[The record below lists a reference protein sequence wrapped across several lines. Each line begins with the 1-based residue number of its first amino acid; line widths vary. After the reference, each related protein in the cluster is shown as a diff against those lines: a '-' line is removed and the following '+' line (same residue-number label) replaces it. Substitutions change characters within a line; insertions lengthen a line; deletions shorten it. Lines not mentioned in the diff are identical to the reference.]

1 MNEQALRDSYELFAA
16 EGYQGSFEDYI
27 VLINANPKA
36 LEDSYS
42 LFQEEGYNKPIE
54 DFQVLVGVK
63 KKDGGEST
71 SEVGLLEPPTVPQV
85 SSTEQPESEQQ
96 FLKTDAEGEVD
107 YFQGTFGDIL
117 RGFDS
122 VAPVGIGDFVDD
134 IARSVASGYRRG
146 VSSENAADLLLRGNK
161 ASDEDIYSFI
171 ESNKNAQAL
180 PPSKEMQN
188 YMQTYE
194 DSGKGFMGVVM
205 GLIQNPTVIPEIITS
220 SFTSMATNTDSL
232 LAGLS
237 TVGTGAAIGATA
249 GGVGA
254 IPGAVAAIPYA
265 FATAGSVL
273 EMGAT
278 FAEVLEEEA
287 EGEELTP
294 DKVRELISTP
304 EVYDR
309 IRNKAVTRGLTIGAI
324 DAFTFKMGG
333 KLTKIARAAKSKPLT
348 KAGIVGTVT
357 EGVGGSVGE
366 AAAQLATGEELDIS
380 DIALE
385 GIAELPMG
393 VINLATQKKVK
404 PAKYIVNDVESTK
417 EEVDNMIETMT
428 LEELSKAQEKNIKIE
443 NDEDTKQK
451 LQNKISFLS
460 KKKSIKETQP
470 DLNEP
475 TLEEITKKQV
485 EIDTLENENTEVAKE
500 KKSKLRQEIKE
511 LSENQLDPNQQVTTD
526 QKTDEQVTTEQDIV
540 EDTTNQEQ
548 VSDNLFIN
556 RSTEEVQVTPERQG
570 TIKRVMDIAKIGA
583 KSVRKILP
591 NMRIVMHESQQ
602 QFENAT
608 NKTGRAFFDA
618 QDTIHIN
625 LSKATLSTAP
635 HEIFHAVFLKNIK
648 TNKQA
653 AQQAENMMKAV
664 RQVLP
669 DNSPLARR
677 IDTFAESYTD
687 VAELQNE
694 ERAAELF
701 GIMATEE
708 AYSALPTPTKN
719 IIIKFLEDIAKTI
732 GLDINLSEFTRTD
745 EDVINLL
752 NTLSERVRTGEEI
765 QQSDIEILE
774 SGELLEQE
782 QGEGG
787 QVGTVEI
794 TEQKDGR
801 EQKAP
806 SVSNDTRSFASLIQE
821 KSLADFNG
829 QNFVTNMYDF
839 TNAGPTEI
847 APGIVLQLDGGK
859 SYVPLMMERQGLKLG
874 DKSNLAAFNSQAQAE
889 TFIRNSVQG
898 NANLFMPHVGTKEG
912 SWQFQQ
918 NLLEQLTDA
927 ALQNNILTNEELIST
942 FNEGLTSK
950 GPNGGINS
958 FNIFKKNLGRDIK
971 NLDSF
976 ISNPK
981 ELIELLDINNNY
993 SPGLRKIL
1001 NDKLSANKKYQAAV
1015 GVKNKLEFVTK
1026 FEDPL
1031 NKGSVLGDL
1040 VSYIEFDNKTF
1051 EISKPNIGDVDYHPS
1066 FAFTIKA
1073 NINGIYQPTEFL
1085 QSSNV
1090 TKKYTKYNQKDV
1102 TVSEKKASEE
1112 TQFDRANVTSSAGS
1126 IPKVGRAELVREQ
1139 RSIED
1144 VTRLYN
1150 MDTEGFIPKTANLSQ
1165 LRKAV
1170 EPFGFEAFRSR
1181 EDQYGR
1187 GGGLFI
1193 KKPGQRKY
1201 KPPKLGGRQQVDETP
1216 GASKERVF
1224 KEIEGIIEKSKKRGR
1239 QFKQIPKNVISY
1251 LQQTKLYEES
1261 SDVQREALFRDV
1273 RKRLGI
1279 KEKSAPSV
1287 KRLFGTL
1294 KDVKKVTFTEKNLL
1308 YKRIKDIQE
1317 GAKTLKVALQRA
1329 EKVLGQELKELS
1341 VNGTI
1346 TVNQMTAIMSRLRKT
1361 DLLNPVS
1368 RDNFI
1373 DYMTRVMADVEYTN
1387 KISDANKNVKRARKA
1402 IESKIGI
1409 ASGIKSQ
1416 LQRIFSIKPSRI
1428 PLGVLDNYLELVKI
1442 FGQPKKILD
1451 LPTQN
1456 KIEELYE
1463 PILKQLDEEYSMAS
1477 DLSDRLAETDQKVY
1491 KEGKLDYR
1499 ATLQKMLD
1507 VGQIDER
1514 EFEVMRK
1521 YKSQILPSLEPIQKS
1536 NAELEAEKILL
1547 RMKLSTAG
1555 NPNPNNLPSRDER
1568 DVIIELGKLIK
1579 TKAIESLSPQ
1589 ELTNLLRI
1597 LDNIENGYLPHAAKS
1612 MVNRLNAINSAA
1624 DLEVSIKK
1632 AKILPISKVYSR
1644 IKGLLT
1650 RKNKLVEL
1658 VRRSPLYYIDQLF
1671 GDFATKNIY
1680 DATFGRIS
1688 EAYTKYNAER
1698 KRLNIKLRKASEAV
1712 RKSLG
1717 DSQNRFVESTYKQMV
1732 YLIQKEYL
1740 SNPGSNQV
1748 NQSADF
1754 LRETIKQIKK
1764 GKTRFREQDAKI
1776 LQDILDKYTN
1786 DQGQIDNKK
1795 LLKSFNKAEKQSI
1808 QTIEEI
1814 NAENTEKAVF
1824 TANIIRGE
1832 SIKPLSNYVHLNV
1845 EQDVTNKDLIGDKSF
1860 FETFT
1865 KVLMPSTKAKSL
1877 IERTGAVSPLNFN
1890 VYESVQRGTRFL
1902 LMDYYLTDAI
1912 RTGRKTLN
1920 LTEKALDEN
1929 ESTTSEQQEIFN
1941 SIRLAFNESVNDLA
1955 YNSFG
1960 ETSLAD
1966 EVTSFLSRTGYRTI
1980 LAGGGRF
1987 IAEFTSN
1994 FGFAMI
2000 TDPKAMIAGMKL
2012 SKISGSD
2019 RGVEVLNNTG
2029 SSQTTRI
2036 YDSEGDIS
2044 GKFLDPSVLQRK
2056 DSPRQ
2061 QGAVS
2066 GIEDTILKYWNKTGK
2081 KWVNGVEFVADK
2093 LISTPDKLV
2102 MRPLWFGNFET
2113 EFQKIAGKKPDFDKI
2128 AANDET
2134 YMNDNSEAIKAA
2146 RELADKKTVMAGA
2159 TDNPFMGMLKGRA
2172 KPNQS
2177 VFIRGFNNF
2186 NNFMTRFLIFEYIT
2200 ARTGVANLMG
2210 KGELTAKQGGALV
2223 GGVMTRMVLYSMIGT
2238 VMAESLGSL
2247 FTEDDDEF
2255 DPTAP
2260 DKIKDFDKLF
2270 GQALFS
2276 AFTSLTL
2283 GRDFG
2288 NATKAIVN
2296 YGVEEFNES
2305 QLEFLRDGEYD
2316 EFRDAL
2322 QYNIIPRNKGARGT
2336 DAGDFLKRI
2345 LAAYGPLVGTT
2356 DLLIK
2361 TLTSEPKKTLEARK
2375 RQIEEQQI
2383 RLPLE
2388 IMGNLGLIPLYKDV
2402 RNIVLKN
2409 LYGDLTKA
2417 QRQLKNKKKQKE
2429 EMLQGYESEADM
2441 KRYDFELWNQT
2452 FGPESEGYDE
2462 REAERQLKIEER
2474 RLRKQLKDELYNY
2487 QPRKKKSNKKKS
2499 RFSKSKK
2506 KSRF

>member
-1 MNEQALRDSYELFAA
+1 MNEQALKDSYELFVA

-27 VLINANPKA
+27 VLINGNPKA
-36 LEDSYS
+36 LEDSYTF
-42 LFQEEGYNKPIE
+42 FQEDGYTKPFE

-117 RGFDS
+117 RGIDT
-122 VAPVGIGDFVDD
+122 VAPVGIGDLVDD
-134 IARSVASGYRRG
+134 MARSIASGYRRG
-146 VSSENAADLLLRGNK
+146 VSSENAADLLVRGNK
-161 ASDEDIYSFI
+161 ATDEDIYSFI
-171 ESNKNAQAL
+171 DSNKNAQAL
-180 PPSKEMQN
+180 PPSKEMEN

-194 DSGKGFMGVVM
+194 DNGKGLMGVVL
-205 GLIQNPTVIPEIITS
+205 GLVKNPTVIPEIIFS

-404 PAKYIVNDVESTK
+404 PAKYIVNDVESTQ

-428 LEELSKAQEKNIKIE
+428 LEELSKAQDNNIKIE

-511 LSENQLDPNQQVTTD
+511 LSENQLDPNEQVTTD

-540 EDTTNQEQ
+540 EDTTNQEE

-556 RSTEEVQVTPERQG
+556 RSTEEVQVTLERQG
-570 TIKRVMDIAKIGA
+570 AIKRVMDIAKIGA

-591 NMRIVMHESQQ
+591 NMRIVMHESEQ

-653 AQQAENMMKAV
+653 AQQAESMIKSV
-664 RQVLP
+664 RKVLP
-669 DNSPLARR
+669 DNSPLAKR

-687 VAELQNE
+687 VSELQNE

-752 NTLSERVRTGEEI
+752 NTLSEKVRTGEEI
-765 QQSDIEILE
+765 QQADIQIL
-774 SGELLEQE
+774 E
-782 QGEGG
+782 QGELIEQADGPIPANIPDDG
-787 QVGTVEI
+787 PEI
-794 TEQKDGR
+794 NLEGR
-801 EQKAP
+801 EA
-806 SVSNDTRSFASLIQE
+806 RS
-821 KSLADFNG
+821 
-829 QNFVTNMYDF
+829 
-839 TNAGPTEI
+839 P
-847 APGIVLQLDGGK
+847 
-859 SYVPLMMERQGLKLG
+859 
-874 DKSNLAAFNSQAQAE
+874 
-889 TFIRNSVQG
+889 
-898 NANLFMPHVGTKEG
+898 
-912 SWQFQQ
+912 FQI
-918 NLLEQLTDA
+918 N
-927 ALQNNILTNEELIST
+927 
-942 FNEGLTSK
+942 
-950 GPNGGINS
+950 NGGININEIKRGSINELSGANAFVYAADQATFGKIKSPTGLEYEFFGGYLYPYGTGFGWAFTDKANAQKVLNKVNQSDGVGLVMSQDKVGVTGS
-958 FNIFKKNLGRDIK
+958 FRFFQYLNAEIAHAINKGVNAQ
-971 NLDSF
+971 
-976 ISNPK
+976 
-981 ELIELLDINNNY
+981 ELLDYVNSKLQLTQVKKALEAKG
-993 SPGLRKIL
+993 SPTQISNLEQLNTLMPFEGENKISYEIRS
-1001 NDKLSANKKYQAAV
+1001 NFATAFFSAQSLESFGIPPILPTAKTDV
-1015 GVKNKLEFVTK
+1015 GVLNYVNAPSLENVGYGDIVSAIQFEKNGQIQEVR
-1026 FEDPL
+1026 EGDP
-1031 NKGSVLGDL
+1031 N
-1040 VSYIEFDNKTF
+1040 
-1051 EISKPNIGDVDYHPS
+1051 YHPS
-1066 FAFTIKA
+1066 YPFVIPGKP
-1073 NINGIYQPTEFL
+1073 IM
-1085 QSSNV
+1085 V
-1090 TKKYTKYNQKDV
+1090 
-1102 TVSEKKASEE
+1102 
-1112 TQFDRANVTSSAGS
+1112 FDRAVDVRNVYPNSVPKQGSQVPLAQRTKPRAARSAMGGQY
-1126 IPKVGRAELVREQ
+1126 VAEVPAEIQTQDAPLIREQ

-1181 EDQYGR
+1181 EDQFGR

-1239 QFKQIPKNVISY
+1239 EFKQIPKNVISY
-1251 LQQTKLYEES
+1251 LEQTKLYEES

-1317 GAKTLKVALQRA
+1317 GAKTLKVALQRT
-1329 EKVLGQELKELS
+1329 EKALGQELKALS

-1346 TVNQMTAIMSRLRKT
+1346 TVNQMTAIMSRLRTT

-1373 DYMTRVMADVEYTN
+1373 DYMTKVMADVEYTN
-1387 KISDANKNVKRARKA
+1387 KISEANKNLKRARPA

-1463 PILKQLDEEYSMAS
+1463 PILKQLDEEFSMSS

-1491 KEGKLDYR
+1491 KDGKLDYR
-1499 ATLQKMLD
+1499 ATIQKMLD
-1507 VGQIDER
+1507 TGQIDDR

-1536 NAELEAEKILL
+1536 DAELEAEKILL
-1547 RMKLSTAG
+1547 RMKLSSAG

-1688 EAYTKYNAER
+1688 KAYTAYNAER
-1698 KRLNIKLRKASEAV
+1698 KRLNIKLREASEAV

-1786 DQGQIDNKK
+1786 DQGQIDNEK

-1808 QTIEEI
+1808 ETIEEI
-1814 NAENTEKAVF
+1814 NANNTEKAVF

-1920 LTEKALDEN
+1920 LTEKALDDN
-1929 ESTTSEQQEIFN
+1929 ESTTAEQQEIFN

-2000 TDPKAMIAGMKL
+2000 TDPKAMIAGMRL

-2134 YMNDNSEAIKAA
+2134 YMNENSEAIKAA

-2375 RQIEEQQI
+2375 RQVEEQQI

-2402 RNIVLKN
+2402 RNMVLKN

-2417 QRQLKNKKKQKE
+2417 QRQLNNKKKQRE

-2441 KRYDFELWNQT
+2441 RRYDPDLWDIT
-2452 FGPESEGYDE
+2452 FGPNSEGYDE

-2474 RLRKQLKDELYNY
+2474 RLRKQLKDEFYNY
-2487 QPRKKKSNKKKS
+2487 QPRKKKSKKKKS
-2499 RFSKSKK
+2499 RFAKSKRK
-2506 KSRF
+2506 KGRF

>member
-1 MNEQALRDSYELFAA
+1 MNEQALQDAYELFTA
-16 EGYQGSFEDYI
+16 EGYEGSLQDF
-27 VLINANPKA
+27 VNLINSNPNA
-36 LEDSYS
+36 LQDSYD
-42 LFQEEGYNKPIE
+42 LFKEEGYTKPIE
-54 DFQVLVGVK
+54 DYQVLVGVK
-63 KKDGGEST
+63 KKDGGAST

-117 RGFDS
+117 RGLDS

-134 IARSVASGYRRG
+134 MARSIASGYRRG
-146 VSSENAADLLLRGNK
+146 VSSENAADLLVRGNK
-161 ASDEDIYSFI
+161 ATDEDIYSFI
-171 ESNKNAQAL
+171 EANKNAQAL
-180 PPSKEMQN
+180 PPSKEMEN
-188 YMQTYE
+188 YMKTYE
-194 DSGKGFMGVVM
+194 DSGKGIMGVVL
-205 GLIQNPTVIPEIITS
+205 GLVKNPTVIPEIIFS
-220 SFTSMATNTDSL
+220 SFTSMATNTDSII
-232 LAGLS
+232 AGLS
-237 TVGTGAAIGATA
+237 AIGTGAALGAPGGPVGIATGA
-249 GGVGA
+249 G
-254 IPGAVAAIPYA
+254 AAIPYA
-265 FATAGSVL
+265 FAAAGSVL

-278 FAEVLEEEA
+278 FAEVLEQEA

-294 DKVRELISTP
+294 DKVRELISKP
-304 EVYDR
+304 EVYNR
-309 IRNKAVTRGLTIGAI
+309 IRNKAVTRGLTIGAV
-324 DAFTFKMGG
+324 DAFTARMGG
-333 KLTKIARAAKSKPLT
+333 RIAKEIIKSAKTKPFT
-348 KAGIVGTVT
+348 KAAIAGTVT
-357 EGVGGSVGE
+357 EGVGGSAGE
-366 AAAQLATGEELDIS
+366 AAAQLATGQELDIS

-393 VINLATQKKVK
+393 VINLASQKKVK

-428 LEELSKAQEKNIKIE
+428 LEELTESQGKNIKIE
-443 NDEDTKQK
+443 NDEQTQQK
-451 LQNKISFLS
+451 LQDKITFLS
-460 KKKSIKETQP
+460 KKKSIKNTLP
-470 DLNEP
+470 NLNEP
-475 TLEEITKKQV
+475 TLDEITKKQI
-485 EIDTLENENTEVAKE
+485 EIDNLENETTEVAKE
-500 KKSKLRQEIKE
+500 EKSKLRQEIKE
-511 LSENQLDPNQQVTTD
+511 LTENQLDPNEQVTTD

-548 VSDNLFIN
+548 VSENLFIN
-556 RSTEEVQVTPERQG
+556 RSPEGVQVIPERES
-570 TIKRVMDIAKIGA
+570 TIKKVIDIAKVGA

-591 NMRIVMHESQQ
+591 NMRIVMHETQE

-625 LSKATLSTAP
+625 LSKASLSTAP

-648 TNKQA
+648 TNQQA
-653 AQQAENMMKAV
+653 AQQAENMMKSV
-664 RQVLP
+664 RKVLP
-669 DNSPLARR
+669 NNSPLAKR

-687 VAELQNE
+687 VSELQNE

-708 AYSALPTPTKN
+708 AYSSLPTPTKN

-752 NTLSERVRTGEEI
+752 NTLSQRVRTGEEI

-794 TEQKDGR
+794 TEQQER

-806 SVSNDTRSFASLIQE
+806 SVSNDTRSFATLIQQ

-927 ALQNNILTNEELIST
+927 ALQNNILTNREIINT
-942 FNEGLTSK
+942 FNEGLTSIEGVK
-950 GPNGGINS
+950 A
-958 FNIFKKNLGRDIK
+958 FNIFKKKLGRNIK
-971 NLDSF
+971 NLNIFRD
-976 ISNPK
+976 NPK
-981 ELIELLDINNNY
+981 QLIELLDINNNY
-993 SPGLRKIL
+993 SPDLRKIL
-1001 NDKLSANKKYQAAV
+1001 NDKLSANKKYQEAV
-1015 GVKNKLEFVTK
+1015 GVKNKLDFVGK

-1031 NKGSVLGDL
+1031 NVGSVSGDL
-1040 VSYIEFDNKTF
+1040 VSIIEFDNKTF
-1051 EISKPNIGDVDYHPS
+1051 EISKPNVGDVDYHPS

-1090 TKKYTKYNQKDV
+1090 TKKYLKYNQKDV
-1102 TVSEKKASEE
+1102 QVSEKEAIGE
-1112 TQFDRANVTSSAGS
+1112 TKFDKANVKSSAGS
-1126 IPKVGRAELVREQ
+1126 IPKVGTAELVREQ

-1150 MDTEGFIPKTANLSQ
+1150 MNNDGFIPKTANLSQ

-1181 EDQYGR
+1181 EDQFGR

-1193 KKPGQRKY
+1193 KKPGQRRY
-1201 KPPKLGGRQQVDETP
+1201 KPPRLGGRQQVEEEP

-1251 LQQTKLYEES
+1251 LEQTKLYEQS

-1294 KDVKKVTFTEKNLL
+1294 KDVKKITFTEKNLL

-1317 GAKTLKVALQRA
+1317 GAKTLKVALKRA

-1346 TVNQMTAIMSRLRKT
+1346 TVNQMTSIMSRLRKT

-1373 DYMTRVMADVEYTN
+1373 DYMTRVMADVDYTN
-1387 KISDANKNVKRARKA
+1387 KIRGANTKLKRARKA
-1402 IESKIGI
+1402 VETKIGI

-1416 LQRIFSIKPSRI
+1416 LQRVFSISPSRV
-1428 PLGVLDNYLELVKI
+1428 PLQVLDNYLELINI
-1442 FGQPKKILD
+1442 FSQPKQILD

-1463 PILKQLDEEYSMAS
+1463 PVLKQLDEELSMSS
-1477 DLSDRLAETDQKVY
+1477 DLSDRLAETDQKVF
-1491 KEGKLDYR
+1491 KDGKLDYR
-1499 ATLQKMLD
+1499 ATIQKMLD
-1507 VGQIDER
+1507 TGQIDDR

-1521 YKSQILPSLEPIQKS
+1521 YKSQILPTLEPTQKS
-1536 NAELEAEKILL
+1536 EAEIEAAKTLLKIEIA
-1547 RMKLSTAG
+1547 TAG
-1555 NPNPNNLPSRDER
+1555 DPNPNNLPSRDER
-1568 DVIIELGKLIK
+1568 NVIREFGKLIR
-1579 TKAIESLSPQ
+1579 TKALDSLTPQ
-1589 ELTNLLRI
+1589 ELTNVLRI
-1597 LDNIENGYLPHAAKS
+1597 LDNIQNGYLPHAAKT

-1624 DLEVSIKK
+1624 EVQASINK
-1632 AKILPISKVYSR
+1632 AKILPVSKIYSR
-1644 IKGLLT
+1644 IKGVLT

-1680 DATFGRIS
+1680 EATFGRIS
-1688 EAYTKYNAER
+1688 RAYADYNKKR
-1698 KRLNIKLRKASEAV
+1698 KELNIKLRQASEAV

-1748 NQSADF
+1748 NQAADF

-1786 DQGQIDNKK
+1786 DQGQINNDK
-1795 LLKSFNKAEKQSI
+1795 LFKSFNTAEKQSI
-1808 QTIEEI
+1808 QTIEDI

-1877 IERTGAVSPLNFN
+1877 IERTGAVSPLNFD
-1890 VYESVQRGTRFL
+1890 VYASVQRGTKFL
-1902 LMDYYLTDAI
+1902 LMDYYLTDPI

-1920 LTEKALDEN
+1920 LTEKALDDNEN
-1929 ESTTSEQQEIFN
+1929 TTAEQQEIFN
-1941 SIRLAFNESVNDLA
+1941 AIRFAFNESVNDLA

-1966 EVTSFLSRTGYRTI
+1966 EITSFLSRTGYRTI
-1980 LAGGGRF
+1980 LAGAGRF

-2012 SKISGSD
+2012 SKLSGSEQ
-2019 RGVEVLNNTG
+2019 GVEVLSNTG

-2044 GKFLDPSVLQRK
+2044 GKFLDPSVLQKK
-2056 DSPRQ
+2056 DTPRQ

-2102 MRPLWFGNFET
+2102 MRPLWFGNFES
-2113 EFQKIAGKKPDFDKI
+2113 EFQKIAGKKPDFSKI

-2134 YMNDNSEAIKAA
+2134 YMNENSEAIKAA

-2200 ARTGVANLMG
+2200 ARTGVANLLG
-2210 KGELTAKQGGALV
+2210 KGELSPKQGGALV

-2247 FTEDDDEF
+2247 FTEDDDDF

-2260 DKIKDFDKLF
+2260 DKIKDFPQLF
-2270 GQALFS
+2270 GQALLS

-2305 QLEFLRDGEYD
+2305 QLEFLRDGEYN

-2336 DAGDFLKRI
+2336 DAGDFLKRV

-2361 TLTSEPKKTLEARK
+2361 VLTEEPKKTLEARE

-2409 LYGDLTKA
+2409 LYGDLAKA
-2417 QRQLKNKKKQKE
+2417 QRQLKNKKKQRE

-2462 REAERQLKIEER
+2462 REAERQLKLEER
-2474 RLRKQLKDELYNY
+2474 RLKRQLKDELYNY
-2487 QPRKKKSNKKKS
+2487 QPRRKRTRKKKS
-2499 RFSKSKK
+2499 RFTVRKK

>member
-1 MNEQALRDSYELFAA
+1 MNEQALKDSYELFVA

-27 VLINANPKA
+27 VLINGNPKA
-36 LEDSYS
+36 LEDSYTF
-42 LFQEEGYNKPIE
+42 FQEDGYTKPFE

-117 RGFDS
+117 RGIDT
-122 VAPVGIGDFVDD
+122 VAPVGIGDLVDD
-134 IARSVASGYRRG
+134 MARSIASGYRRG
-146 VSSENAADLLLRGNK
+146 VSSENAADLLVRGNK
-161 ASDEDIYSFI
+161 ATDEDIYSFI
-171 ESNKNAQAL
+171 DSNKNAQAL
-180 PPSKEMQN
+180 PPSKEMEN

-194 DSGKGFMGVVM
+194 DNGKGLMGVVL
-205 GLIQNPTVIPEIITS
+205 GLVKNPTVIPEIIFS

-404 PAKYIVNDVESTK
+404 PAKYIVNDVESTQ

-428 LEELSKAQEKNIKIE
+428 LEELSKAQDNNIKIE

-511 LSENQLDPNQQVTTD
+511 LSENQLDPNEQVTTD

-540 EDTTNQEQ
+540 EDTTNQEE

-591 NMRIVMHESQQ
+591 NMRIVMHESEQ

-653 AQQAENMMKAV
+653 AQQAESMIKSV
-664 RQVLP
+664 RKVLP
-669 DNSPLARR
+669 DNSPLAKR

-687 VAELQNE
+687 VSELQNE

-752 NTLSERVRTGEEI
+752 NTLSEKVRTGEEI
-765 QQSDIEILE
+765 QQADIQIL
-774 SGELLEQE
+774 E
-782 QGEGG
+782 QGELIEQADGPIPANIPDDG
-787 QVGTVEI
+787 PEI
-794 TEQKDGR
+794 NLEGR
-801 EQKAP
+801 EA
-806 SVSNDTRSFASLIQE
+806 RS
-821 KSLADFNG
+821 
-829 QNFVTNMYDF
+829 
-839 TNAGPTEI
+839 P
-847 APGIVLQLDGGK
+847 
-859 SYVPLMMERQGLKLG
+859 
-874 DKSNLAAFNSQAQAE
+874 
-889 TFIRNSVQG
+889 
-898 NANLFMPHVGTKEG
+898 
-912 SWQFQQ
+912 FQI
-918 NLLEQLTDA
+918 N
-927 ALQNNILTNEELIST
+927 
-942 FNEGLTSK
+942 
-950 GPNGGINS
+950 NGGININEIKRGSINELSGANAFVYAADQATFGKIKSPTGLEYEFFGGYLYPYGTGFGWAFTDKANAQKVLNKVNQSDGVGLVMSQDKVGVTGS
-958 FNIFKKNLGRDIK
+958 FRFFQYLNAEIAHAINKGVNAQ
-971 NLDSF
+971 
-976 ISNPK
+976 
-981 ELIELLDINNNY
+981 ELLDYVNSKLQLTQVKKALEAKG
-993 SPGLRKIL
+993 SPTQISNLEQLNTLMPFEGENKISYEIRS
-1001 NDKLSANKKYQAAV
+1001 NFATAFFSAQSLESFGIPPILPTAKTDV
-1015 GVKNKLEFVTK
+1015 GVLNYVNAPSLENVGYGDIVSAIQFEKNGQIQEVR
-1026 FEDPL
+1026 EGDP
-1031 NKGSVLGDL
+1031 N
-1040 VSYIEFDNKTF
+1040 
-1051 EISKPNIGDVDYHPS
+1051 YHPS
-1066 FAFTIKA
+1066 YPFVIPGKP
-1073 NINGIYQPTEFL
+1073 IM
-1085 QSSNV
+1085 V
-1090 TKKYTKYNQKDV
+1090 
-1102 TVSEKKASEE
+1102 
-1112 TQFDRANVTSSAGS
+1112 FDRAVDVRNVYPNSVPKQGSQVPLAQRTKPRAARSAMGGQY
-1126 IPKVGRAELVREQ
+1126 VAEVPAEIQTQDAPLIREQ

-1181 EDQYGR
+1181 EDQFGR

-1239 QFKQIPKNVISY
+1239 EFKQIPKNVISY
-1251 LQQTKLYEES
+1251 LEQTKLYEES

-1317 GAKTLKVALQRA
+1317 GAKTLKVALQRT
-1329 EKVLGQELKELS
+1329 EKALGQELKALS

-1346 TVNQMTAIMSRLRKT
+1346 TVNQMTAIMSRLRTT

-1373 DYMTRVMADVEYTN
+1373 DYMTKVMADVEYTN
-1387 KISDANKNVKRARKA
+1387 KISEANKNLKRARPA

-1463 PILKQLDEEYSMAS
+1463 PILKQLDEEFSMSS

-1491 KEGKLDYR
+1491 KDGKLDYR
-1499 ATLQKMLD
+1499 ATIQKMLD
-1507 VGQIDER
+1507 TGQIDDR

-1536 NAELEAEKILL
+1536 DAELEAEKILL
-1547 RMKLSTAG
+1547 RMKLSSAG

-1688 EAYTKYNAER
+1688 KAYTAYNAER
-1698 KRLNIKLRKASEAV
+1698 KRLNIKLREASEAV

-1786 DQGQIDNKK
+1786 DQGQIDNEK

-1808 QTIEEI
+1808 ETIEEI
-1814 NAENTEKAVF
+1814 NANNTEKAVF

-1920 LTEKALDEN
+1920 LTEKALDDN
-1929 ESTTSEQQEIFN
+1929 ESTTAEQQEIFN

-2000 TDPKAMIAGMKL
+2000 TDPKAMIAGMRL

-2134 YMNDNSEAIKAA
+2134 YMNENSEAIKAA

-2375 RQIEEQQI
+2375 RQVEEQQI

-2402 RNIVLKN
+2402 RNMVLKN

-2417 QRQLKNKKKQKE
+2417 QRQLNNKKKQRE

-2441 KRYDFELWNQT
+2441 RRYDPDLWDIT
-2452 FGPESEGYDE
+2452 FGPNSEGYDE

-2474 RLRKQLKDELYNY
+2474 RLRKQLKDEFYNY
-2487 QPRKKKSNKKKS
+2487 QPRKKKSKKKKS
-2499 RFSKSKK
+2499 RFAKSKRK
-2506 KSRF
+2506 KGRF

>member
-1 MNEQALRDSYELFAA
+1 MNEQALQDAYELFTA
-16 EGYQGSFEDYI
+16 EGYQGSLQDF
-27 VLINANPKA
+27 VNLINSNPNA
-36 LEDSYS
+36 LQDSYD
-42 LFQEEGYNKPIE
+42 LFKEEGYAKPIE
-54 DFQVLVGVK
+54 DYQVLVGVK
-63 KKDGGEST
+63 KKDGGAST

-117 RGFDS
+117 RGLDS

-134 IARSVASGYRRG
+134 MARSIASGYRRG
-146 VSSENAADLLLRGNK
+146 VSSENAADLLVRGNK
-161 ASDEDIYSFI
+161 ATDEDIYSFI
-171 ESNKNAQAL
+171 EANKNAQAL
-180 PPSKEMQN
+180 PPSKEMEN
-188 YMQTYE
+188 YMKTYE
-194 DSGKGFMGVVM
+194 DSGKGIMGVVL
-205 GLIQNPTVIPEIITS
+205 GLVKNPTVIPEIIFS
-220 SFTSMATNTDSL
+220 SFTSMATNTDSII
-232 LAGLS
+232 AGLS
-237 TVGTGAAIGATA
+237 AIGTGAALGAPGGPVGIATGA
-249 GGVGA
+249 G
-254 IPGAVAAIPYA
+254 AAIPYA
-265 FATAGSVL
+265 FAAAGSVL

-278 FAEVLEEEA
+278 FAEVLEQEA

-294 DKVRELISTP
+294 DKVRELISKP
-304 EVYDR
+304 EVYNR
-309 IRNKAVTRGLTIGAI
+309 IRNKAVTRGLTIGAV
-324 DAFTFKMGG
+324 DAFTARMGG
-333 KLTKIARAAKSKPLT
+333 RIAKEIIKSAKTKPFT
-348 KAGIVGTVT
+348 KAAIAGTVT
-357 EGVGGSVGE
+357 EGVGGSAGE
-366 AAAQLATGEELDIS
+366 AAAQLATGQELDIS

-393 VINLATQKKVK
+393 VINLASQKKVK
-404 PAKYIVNDVESTK
+404 PAKYVVNDVESTK

-428 LEELSKAQEKNIKIE
+428 LEELTESQGKNIKIE
-443 NDEDTKQK
+443 NDEQTQQK
-451 LQNKISFLS
+451 LQDKITFLS
-460 KKKSIKETQP
+460 KKKSIKNTLP
-470 DLNEP
+470 NLNEP
-475 TLEEITKKQV
+475 TLDEITNKQI
-485 EIDTLENENTEVAKE
+485 EIDNLENETTEVAKE
-500 KKSKLRQEIKE
+500 EKSKLRQEIKE
-511 LSENQLDPNQQVTTD
+511 LTENQLDPNEQVTTD

-548 VSDNLFIN
+548 VSENLFIN
-556 RSTEEVQVTPERQG
+556 RSPEEVQVIPERES
-570 TIKRVMDIAKIGA
+570 TIKKVIDIAKVGA

-591 NMRIVMHESQQ
+591 NMRIVMHETQE
-602 QFENAT
+602 QFKNAT

-653 AQQAENMMKAV
+653 AQQAENMMKSV
-664 RQVLP
+664 RKVLP
-669 DNSPLARR
+669 DNSPLAKR
-677 IDTFAESYTD
+677 IDEFAESYTD
-687 VAELQNE
+687 VSELQNE

-765 QQSDIEILE
+765 QQSDIEIL
-774 SGELLEQE
+774 
-782 QGEGG
+782 
-787 QVGTVEI
+787 
-794 TEQKDGR
+794 
-801 EQKAP
+801 
-806 SVSNDTRSFASLIQE
+806 
-821 KSLADFNG
+821 
-829 QNFVTNMYDF
+829 
-839 TNAGPTEI
+839 
-847 APGIVLQLDGGK
+847 
-859 SYVPLMMERQGLKLG
+859 
-874 DKSNLAAFNSQAQAE
+874 
-889 TFIRNSVQG
+889 
-898 NANLFMPHVGTKEG
+898 
-912 SWQFQQ
+912 
-918 NLLEQLTDA
+918 
-927 ALQNNILTNEELIST
+927 
-942 FNEGLTSK
+942 
-950 GPNGGINS
+950 
-958 FNIFKKNLGRDIK
+958 DI
-971 NLDSF
+971 DS
-976 ISNPK
+976 
-981 ELIELLDINNNY
+981 
-993 SPGLRKIL
+993 
-1001 NDKLSANKKYQAAV
+1001 
-1015 GVKNKLEFVTK
+1015 
-1026 FEDPL
+1026 
-1031 NKGSVLGDL
+1031 
-1040 VSYIEFDNKTF
+1040 NKTQDAPL
-1051 EISKPNIGDVDYHPS
+1051 I
-1066 FAFTIKA
+1066 
-1073 NINGIYQPTEFL
+1073 
-1085 QSSNV
+1085 
-1090 TKKYTKYNQKDV
+1090 
-1102 TVSEKKASEE
+1102 
-1112 TQFDRANVTSSAGS
+1112 
-1126 IPKVGRAELVREQ
+1126 REQ
-1139 RSIED
+1139 RNIED

-1150 MDTEGFIPKTANLSQ
+1150 MNTDGFIPKTANLSQ

-1181 EDQYGR
+1181 EDQFGQ

-1193 KKPGQRKY
+1193 KKPGQRRY
-1201 KPPKLGGRQQVDETP
+1201 KPPRLGGRQQVEQEP
-1216 GASKERVF
+1216 GASKERVL

-1251 LQQTKLYEES
+1251 LEQTKLYEQS

-1317 GAKTLKVALQRA
+1317 GAKTLKVALKKA

-1346 TVNQMTAIMSRLRKT
+1346 TVNQMTSIMSRLRKT

-1373 DYMTRVMADVEYTN
+1373 DYMTRVMADVDYTN
-1387 KISDANKNVKRARKA
+1387 KIRGANTKLKKARKA
-1402 IESKIGI
+1402 VETKIGI

-1416 LQRIFSIKPSRI
+1416 LQRVFSISPSRV
-1428 PLGVLDNYLELVKI
+1428 PLQVLDNYLELINI
-1442 FGQPKKILD
+1442 FSQPKQILD

-1463 PILKQLDEEYSMAS
+1463 PVLKQLDEELSMSS
-1477 DLSDRLAETDQKVY
+1477 DLSDRLAETDQKVF
-1491 KEGKLDYR
+1491 KDGKLDYR
-1499 ATLQKMLD
+1499 ATIQKMLD
-1507 VGQIDER
+1507 TGQIDDR

-1521 YKSQILPSLEPIQKS
+1521 YKSQILPTLEPTQKS
-1536 NAELEAEKILL
+1536 EAEIEAAKTLLKIEIA
-1547 RMKLSTAG
+1547 TAG
-1555 NPNPNNLPSRDER
+1555 DPNPNNLPSRDER
-1568 DVIIELGKLIK
+1568 DVIREFAELIR
-1579 TKAIESLSPQ
+1579 TKALDSLTPQ
-1589 ELTNLLRI
+1589 ELTNVLRI
-1597 LDNIENGYLPHAAKS
+1597 LDNIQNGYLPHAAKT

-1624 DLEVSIKK
+1624 EVQASINK
-1632 AKILPISKVYSR
+1632 AKILPVSKIYSR
-1644 IKGLLT
+1644 IKGVLT

-1658 VRRSPLYYIDQLF
+1658 VRRSPFYYIDQLF

-1680 DATFGRIS
+1680 EATLGRIS
-1688 EAYTKYNAER
+1688 RAYANYNKKR
-1698 KRLNIKLRKASEAV
+1698 KELNIKLRQASEAV

-1748 NQSADF
+1748 NQAADF

-1786 DQGQIDNKK
+1786 DQGQINNDK
-1795 LLKSFNKAEKQSI
+1795 LFKSFNTAEKQSI
-1808 QTIEEI
+1808 QTIEDI

-1877 IERTGAVSPLNFN
+1877 IERTGAVSPLNFD
-1890 VYESVQRGTRFL
+1890 VYASVQRGTKFL
-1902 LMDYYLTDAI
+1902 LMDYYLTDPI

-1920 LTEKALDEN
+1920 LTEKALDDNEN
-1929 ESTTSEQQEIFN
+1929 TTAEQQEIFN
-1941 SIRLAFNESVNDLA
+1941 AIRFAFNEYVNDLA

-1966 EVTSFLSRTGYRTI
+1966 EITSFLSRTGYRTI
-1980 LAGGGRF
+1980 LAGAGRF

-2012 SKISGSD
+2012 SKLSGSEQ
-2019 RGVEVLNNTG
+2019 GVEVLSNTG

-2044 GKFLDPSVLQRK
+2044 GKFLDPSVLQKK
-2056 DSPRQ
+2056 DTPRQ

-2102 MRPLWFGNFET
+2102 MRPLWFGNFQL
-2113 EFQKIAGKKPDFDKI
+2113 EFQKIAGKKPDFSKI

-2134 YMNDNSEAIKAA
+2134 YMNENSEAIKAA

-2200 ARTGVANLMG
+2200 ARTGVANLLG
-2210 KGELTAKQGGALV
+2210 KGELSPKQGGALI

-2247 FTEDDDEF
+2247 FTEDDDDF

-2260 DKIKDFDKLF
+2260 DKIKDFPKLF
-2270 GQALFS
+2270 GQALLS

-2305 QLEFLRDGEYD
+2305 QLEFLRDGEYN

-2336 DAGDFLKRI
+2336 DAGDFLKRV

-2361 TLTSEPKKTLEARK
+2361 VLTEEPKKTLEARE
-2375 RQIEEQQI
+2375 RQVEEQQI

-2409 LYGDLTKA
+2409 LYGDLAKA
-2417 QRQLKNKKKQKE
+2417 QRQLKNKKKQRE

-2462 REAERQLKIEER
+2462 REAERQLKLEER
-2474 RLRKQLKDELYNY
+2474 RLKRQLKDELYNY
-2487 QPRKKKSNKKKS
+2487 QPRRKRTRKKKS
-2499 RFSKSKK
+2499 RFTVRKK

>member
-1 MNEQALRDSYELFAA
+1 MNEQALRDAYESFTAG
-16 EGYQGSFEDYI
+16 GYQGTFEDYI
-27 VLINANPKA
+27 KLINSNPEA
-36 LEDSYS
+36 LQDTYS
-42 LFQEEGYNKPIE
+42 LFKEGGYTKPIE
-54 DFQVLVGVK
+54 DFQVLLGVK
-63 KKDGGEST
+63 KKDSGEFT
-71 SEVGLLEPPTVPQV
+71 SEVGLLEQPTAPQD
-85 SSTEQPESEQQ
+85 SLINQTEDQVDG
-96 FLKTDAEGEVD
+96 LKRDQEGEVD

-117 RGFDS
+117 RGIDN

-134 IARSVASGYRRG
+134 MARSIASGYRRG
-146 VSSENAADLLLRGNK
+146 VSSENAADLLVRGNK
-161 ASDEDIYSFI
+161 ATDEDIYSFI
-171 ESNKNAQAL
+171 EANKNAQAL

-194 DSGKGFMGVVM
+194 ENGKGLMGVVL
-205 GLIQNPTVIPEIITS
+205 GLVKNPTVIPEIIFS

-237 TVGTGAAIGATA
+237 TIGTGAAVGATA

-287 EGEELTP
+287 GGEELTP

-309 IRNKAVTRGLTIGAI
+309 IRNKAVTRGLTIGAV
-324 DAFTFKMGG
+324 DAFTFKIGG
-333 KLTKIARAAKSKPLT
+333 KLTKVARAAKSKPLT

-357 EGVGGSVGE
+357 EGVGGSAGE

-417 EEVDNMIETMT
+417 EEVESMIETMT
-428 LEELSKAQEKNIKIE
+428 LEQLSKAQDNNIKIE
-443 NDEDTKQK
+443 NDEQTQKK
-451 LQNKISFLS
+451 LQDKITFLS
-460 KKKSIKETQP
+460 KKKEIKKAQP
-470 DLNEP
+470 QLNDR
-475 TLEEITKKQV
+475 TLDEITKIQMK
-485 EIDTLENENTEVAKE
+485 IDSLQDNTTESSVD
-500 KKSKLRQEIKE
+500 KKSELRKQIKQ
-511 LSENQLDPNQQVTTD
+511 LTENQLDPNEQVTTD
-526 QKTDEQVTTEQDIV
+526 QKTDEQITTEQDIV

-556 RSTEEVQVTPERQG
+556 RSTEQVQVAPERQT

-591 NMRIVMHESQQ
+591 NMRIVMHETQE

-653 AQQAENMMKAV
+653 AQQAENMMKSV
-664 RQVLP
+664 RKVLP
-669 DNSPLARR
+669 DNSPLAKR
-677 IDTFAESYTD
+677 IDEFAESYTD
-687 VAELQNE
+687 VSELQNE

-708 AYSALPTPTKN
+708 AYNALPTPTKN
-719 IIIKFLEDIAKTI
+719 IIIKFLEDLAKTI

-752 NTLSERVRTGEEI
+752 NTLSQRVRTGEEI

-847 APGIVLQLDGGK
+847 APGVVLQLDGGK

-874 DKSNLAAFNSQAQAE
+874 DKSNLAAFNTQAQAE

-927 ALQNNILTNEELIST
+927 ALQNNILTNREIINT
-942 FNEGLTSK
+942 FNEGLTSIEGVK
-950 GPNGGINS
+950 A
-958 FNIFKKNLGRDIK
+958 FNLFKKKLGRNIK
-971 NLDSF
+971 NLNIFRD
-976 ISNPK
+976 NPK
-981 ELIELLDINNNY
+981 QLIELLDINNNY
-993 SPGLRKIL
+993 SPDLRKIL
-1001 NDKLSANKKYQAAV
+1001 NDKLSANKKYQEAV
-1015 GVKNKLEFVTK
+1015 GVKNKLDFVGK

-1031 NKGSVLGDL
+1031 NVGSVSGDL
-1040 VSYIEFDNKTF
+1040 VSIIEFDNKTF
-1051 EISKPNIGDVDYHPS
+1051 EISKPNVGDVDYHPS

-1090 TKKYTKYNQKDV
+1090 TKKYLKYNQKDV
-1102 TVSEKKASEE
+1102 QVSEKKAIGE
-1112 TQFDRANVTSSAGS
+1112 TKFDRANVKSSAGS
-1126 IPKVGRAELVREQ
+1126 IPKVGTAELVREQ

-1150 MDTEGFIPKTANLSQ
+1150 MNTDGFIPKTANLSQ

-1181 EDQYGR
+1181 EDQFGR

-1193 KKPGQRKY
+1193 KKPGQRRY
-1201 KPPKLGGRQQVDETP
+1201 KPPRLGGRQQVEDEP

-1239 QFKQIPKNVISY
+1239 EFKQIPKNVISY
-1251 LQQTKLYEES
+1251 LEQTKLYEES

-1329 EKVLGQELKELS
+1329 EKVLGQELKALS

-1346 TVNQMTAIMSRLRKT
+1346 TVNQMNAIMSRLRKT

-1373 DYMTRVMADVEYTN
+1373 DYMTRVMADVDYTN
-1387 KISDANKNVKRARKA
+1387 KISGANTKLKRARKA
-1402 IESKIGI
+1402 VESKIGI
-1409 ASGIKSQ
+1409 AAGIKSQ
-1416 LQRIFSIKPSRI
+1416 LQRVFSISPSRI
-1428 PLGVLDNYLELVKI
+1428 PLEVLDNYLQLLDI
-1442 FGQPKKILD
+1442 FSQPKKILD

-1463 PILKQLDEEYSMAS
+1463 PILKQLDEEFSMS
-1477 DLSDRLAETDQKVY
+1477 SELSDRLAETDQKVY
-1491 KEGKLDYR
+1491 KDGKLDYR
-1499 ATLQKMLD
+1499 ATIQKMLD
-1507 VGQIDER
+1507 TGQIDDR

-1521 YKSQILPSLEPIQKS
+1521 YKSQILPSLEPTQKTDP
-1536 NAELEAEKILL
+1536 ELEAEKVLL
-1547 RMKLSTAG
+1547 RMKVRTAG
-1555 NPNPNNLPSRDER
+1555 DPNPNNLPSRDER
-1568 DVIIELGKLIK
+1568 NVIIELGKLIK

-1597 LDNIENGYLPHAAKS
+1597 LDNIKNGYLPHAAKS

-1624 DLEVSIKK
+1624 SLETSIKK
-1632 AKILPISKVYSR
+1632 AKILPISKIYSR

-1658 VRRSPLYYIDQLF
+1658 VRRSPLYYIDQIF

-1680 DATFGRIS
+1680 EATFGRIS
-1688 EAYTKYNAER
+1688 KAYAAYNAER
-1698 KRLNIKLRKASEAV
+1698 KRINIRIREASEAV

-1717 DSQNRFVESTYKQMV
+1717 DSQNRFVQSTYKQMV

-1740 SNPGSNQV
+1740 SNPGSKQV
-1748 NQSADF
+1748 NQAADF

-1776 LQDILDKYTN
+1776 LQEILDKYTN
-1786 DQGQIDNKK
+1786 DQGQINNEK
-1795 LLKSFNKAEKQSI
+1795 LFKSFNKAEKQSI
-1808 QTIEEI
+1808 QTIEDI
-1814 NAENTEKAVF
+1814 NASNTERAVF

-1890 VYESVQRGTRFL
+1890 VYESVQRGTKFL

-1920 LTEKALDEN
+1920 LTEKALDDN
-1929 ESTTSEQQEIFN
+1929 ESTTAEQQEIFN

-1966 EVTSFLSRTGYRTI
+1966 EITSFLSRTGYRTI
-1980 LAGGGRF
+1980 LAGAGRF

-2044 GKFLDPSVLQRK
+2044 GKFLDPSVLQKK

-2066 GIEDTILKYWNKTGK
+2066 EIEDTILKYWNKIGK

-2102 MRPLWFGNFET
+2102 MRPLWFGNFQT
-2113 EFQKIAGKKPDFDKI
+2113 EFQKITGKKPDFDKI
-2128 AANDET
+2128 ASNDEA
-2134 YMNDNSEAIKAA
+2134 YMNENSEAIKAA

-2238 VMAESLGSL
+2238 VMSETLGSL

-2255 DPTAP
+2255 DPAAP

-2305 QLEFLRDGEYD
+2305 QLEFLRDGDYNQ
-2316 EFRDAL
+2316 FRDAL

-2336 DAGDFLKRI
+2336 DAGDFLKRV

-2356 DLLIK
+2356 DLLIQ
-2361 TLTSEPKKTLEARK
+2361 TLTEEPKKTLEARE
-2375 RQIEEQQI
+2375 RQIAEQQI

-2388 IMGNLGLIPLYKDV
+2388 IMGNLGLIPLYKDI
-2402 RNIVLKN
+2402 RNMVLKS
-2409 LYGDLTKA
+2409 LYGDLTRA
-2417 QRQLKNKKKQKE
+2417 QRQLKNKKKQRE

-2441 KRYDFELWNQT
+2441 KRYDPDLYDIT
-2452 FGPESEGYDE
+2452 FGPNSEGYDE
-2462 REAERQLKIEER
+2462 REAARLLKIEER
-2474 RLRKQLKDELYNY
+2474 RLRRQLKDELYNY
-2487 QPRKKKSNKKKS
+2487 QPRKKKKRKSQSRFKKSKRKS
-2499 RFSKSKK
+2499 RFD
-2506 KSRF
+2506 

>member
-1 MNEQALRDSYELFAA
+1 MNEQALRDAYELFVA

-27 VLINANPKA
+27 VLINGNPKA
-36 LEDSYS
+36 LEDSYT
-42 LFQEEGYNKPIE
+42 LFQAEGYNKPIE
-54 DFQVLVGVK
+54 DFQVLLGVK

-85 SSTEQPESEQQ
+85 SSTEQPESDQQ

-122 VAPVGIGDFVDD
+122 VSPVGIGDFVDD
-134 IARSVASGYRRG
+134 MARSIASGYRRG
-146 VSSENAADLLLRGNK
+146 VSSENAADLLVRGNK
-161 ASDEDIYSFI
+161 ATDEDIYSFI
-171 ESNKNAQAL
+171 ESNKDAKAL
-180 PPSKEMQN
+180 PPSKEMEN

-194 DSGKGFMGVVM
+194 DNGKGLMGVVL
-205 GLIQNPTVIPEIITS
+205 GLVKNPTVIPEIIFS

-237 TVGTGAAIGATA
+237 TVGTSAAIGATTAGAAGTVVPGFGNVAGAA
-249 GGVGA
+249 GGALGGA
-254 IPGAVAAIPYA
+254 ISAIPYA

-309 IRNKAVTRGLTIGAI
+309 IRNKAVTRGLTIGAV

-348 KAGIVGTVT
+348 KAAIVGTVT

-428 LEELSKAQEKNIKIE
+428 LEELSKAQDNNIKIE
-443 NDEDTKQK
+443 NDEQTQQK
-451 LQNKISFLS
+451 LQDKITFLS
-460 KKKSIKETQP
+460 KKKEIKKAQP
-470 DLNEP
+470 QLNDR
-475 TLEEITKKQV
+475 TLDAITDIQT
-485 EIDTLENENTEVAKE
+485 EIDSLQDSTTESSVQ
-500 KKSKLRQEIKE
+500 KKSELRQQIKQ
-511 LSENQLDPNQQVTTD
+511 LTENQLDPNEQVTTD
-526 QKTDEQVTTEQDIV
+526 QKTDEQVTTEQDRV

-556 RSTEEVQVTPERQG
+556 RSTEEVQVTPQRQG

-591 NMRIVMHESQQ
+591 NMRIVMHESQE

-653 AQQAENMMKAV
+653 AQQAESMMKSV
-664 RQVLP
+664 RKVLP
-669 DNSPLARR
+669 DNSPLAKR

-687 VAELQNE
+687 VSELQNE

-752 NTLSERVRTGEEI
+752 NTLSEKVRTGEEI
-765 QQSDIEILE
+765 QQADIQIL
-774 SGELLEQE
+774 E
-782 QGEGG
+782 QGELIEQADGPIPANIPDDG
-787 QVGTVEI
+787 PEI
-794 TEQKDGR
+794 NLEGR
-801 EQKAP
+801 EA
-806 SVSNDTRSFASLIQE
+806 RS
-821 KSLADFNG
+821 
-829 QNFVTNMYDF
+829 
-839 TNAGPTEI
+839 P
-847 APGIVLQLDGGK
+847 
-859 SYVPLMMERQGLKLG
+859 
-874 DKSNLAAFNSQAQAE
+874 
-889 TFIRNSVQG
+889 
-898 NANLFMPHVGTKEG
+898 
-912 SWQFQQ
+912 FQI
-918 NLLEQLTDA
+918 D
-927 ALQNNILTNEELIST
+927 
-942 FNEGLTSK
+942 
-950 GPNGGINS
+950 NGGININEIRRGSINELSGANAFVYAADQATFGKIKSPTGLEYEFFGGYLYPYGTGFGWAFTDKANAQKVLNKVNQSDGVGLVMSQDKVGVTGS
-958 FNIFKKNLGRDIK
+958 FRFFQYLNAEIAHAINKGVNAQ
-971 NLDSF
+971 
-976 ISNPK
+976 
-981 ELIELLDINNNY
+981 ELLDYVNSKLQLTQVKKALEAKG
-993 SPGLRKIL
+993 SPTQISNLEQLNTLMPFEGENKISYEIRS
-1001 NDKLSANKKYQAAV
+1001 NFATAFFSAQSLESFGIPPILPTAKTDV
-1015 GVKNKLEFVTK
+1015 GVLNYVNAPSLENVGYGDIVSAIQFEKNGQIQEVR
-1026 FEDPL
+1026 EGDP
-1031 NKGSVLGDL
+1031 N
-1040 VSYIEFDNKTF
+1040 
-1051 EISKPNIGDVDYHPS
+1051 YHPS
-1066 FAFTIKA
+1066 YPFVIPGKP
-1073 NINGIYQPTEFL
+1073 IM
-1085 QSSNV
+1085 V
-1090 TKKYTKYNQKDV
+1090 
-1102 TVSEKKASEE
+1102 
-1112 TQFDRANVTSSAGS
+1112 FDRAVDVRNVYPNSVPKQGSQVPLAQRTKPRAARSAMGGQY
-1126 IPKVGRAELVREQ
+1126 VAEVPAEIQTQDAPLIREQ

-1150 MDTEGFIPKTANLSQ
+1150 MNDEGYTPKTANLSQ
-1165 LRKAV
+1165 FRKAV
-1170 EPFGFEAFRSR
+1170 EPFGYEAVRAR
-1181 EDQYGR
+1181 EDQFGR
-1187 GGGLFI
+1187 GGGLYI
-1193 KKPGQRKY
+1193 RKPGQPRY

-1251 LQQTKLYEES
+1251 LEQTKLYEES

-1317 GAKTLKVALQRA
+1317 GAKTLKVALQRT
-1329 EKVLGQELKELS
+1329 EKALGQELKALS

-1346 TVNQMTAIMSRLRKT
+1346 SVNQMNAIMSRLRKT

-1387 KISDANKNVKRARKA
+1387 KISEANKNLKRARPA

-1416 LQRIFSIKPSRI
+1416 LQRVFSISPSRI

-1463 PILKQLDEEYSMAS
+1463 PILKQLDEEFSMSS

-1491 KEGKLDYR
+1491 KDGKLDYR
-1499 ATLQKMLD
+1499 ATIQKMLD
-1507 VGQIDER
+1507 TGQIDER

-1521 YKSQILPSLEPIQKS
+1521 YKSQILPTLEPIQKS
-1536 NAELEAEKILL
+1536 DAELEAEKVLL
-1547 RMKLSTAG
+1547 RMKIRTAG

-1568 DVIIELGKLIK
+1568 NVIIELGKLIK

-1612 MVNRLNAINSAA
+1612 MVNKLNAINSAA
-1624 DLEVSIKK
+1624 SLETSIKK
-1632 AKILPISKVYSR
+1632 AKILPISKIYSR

-1658 VRRSPLYYIDQLF
+1658 VRRSPLYYIDQIF

-1680 DATFGRIS
+1680 EATFGRIS
-1688 EAYTKYNAER
+1688 KAYAAYNAER
-1698 KRLNIKLRKASEAV
+1698 KSINIRIREASEAV

-1717 DSQNRFVESTYKQMV
+1717 DSQNRFVQSTYKQMV

-1740 SNPGSNQV
+1740 SNPGSKQV
-1748 NQSADF
+1748 NQAADF

-1776 LQDILDKYTN
+1776 LQEILDKYTN
-1786 DQGQIDNKK
+1786 DQGQIDNDK
-1795 LLKSFNKAEKQSI
+1795 LFKSFNKAEKQSI
-1808 QTIEEI
+1808 QTIEDI
-1814 NAENTEKAVF
+1814 NANNTEKAVF

-1877 IERTGAVSPLNFN
+1877 IERTGAVSPLNFD
-1890 VYESVQRGTRFL
+1890 VYASVQRGTRFL

-1920 LTEKALDEN
+1920 LTEKALDDN
-1929 ESTTSEQQEIFN
+1929 ESTTAEQQEIFN

-1980 LAGGGRF
+1980 LAGAGRF

-2012 SKISGSD
+2012 SKLSGSD

-2066 GIEDTILKYWNKTGK
+2066 EIEDTILKYWNKTGK

-2113 EFQKIAGKKPDFDKI
+2113 EFQKITGKKPDFDKI

-2134 YMNDNSEAIKAA
+2134 YMNENSEAIKAA

-2305 QLEFLRDGEYD
+2305 QLEFLRDGEYN

-2322 QYNIIPRNKGARGT
+2322 QYNIIPRNRGARGT
-2336 DAGDFLKRI
+2336 DAGDFLKRV

-2361 TLTSEPKKTLEARK
+2361 VLTEEPKKTLEARK
-2375 RQIEEQQI
+2375 RQVEEQQI

-2388 IMGNLGLIPLYKDV
+2388 IMGNLGLIPLYKDI
-2402 RNIVLKN
+2402 RNMVLKN
-2409 LYGDLTKA
+2409 LYADVAKA
-2417 QRQLKNKKKQKE
+2417 QRQLKNKKKQRE

-2462 REAERQLKIEER
+2462 REAERQLKLEER
-2474 RLRKQLKDELYNY
+2474 RLRRQLKDELYNY
-2487 QPRKKKSNKKKS
+2487 QPRKKKRKKKKS

>member
-1 MNEQALRDSYELFAA
+1 MNEQALQDAYELFTA
-16 EGYQGSFEDYI
+16 EGYEGSLQDF
-27 VLINANPKA
+27 VNLINSNPNA
-36 LEDSYS
+36 LQDSYD
-42 LFQEEGYNKPIE
+42 LFKEEGYTKPIE
-54 DFQVLVGVK
+54 DYQVLVGVK
-63 KKDGGEST
+63 KKDGGAST

-117 RGFDS
+117 RGLDS

-134 IARSVASGYRRG
+134 MARSIASGYRRG
-146 VSSENAADLLLRGNK
+146 VSSENAADLLVRGNK
-161 ASDEDIYSFI
+161 ATDEDIYSFI
-171 ESNKNAQAL
+171 EANKNAQAL
-180 PPSKEMQN
+180 PPSKEMEN
-188 YMQTYE
+188 YMKTYE
-194 DSGKGFMGVVM
+194 DSGKGIMGVVL
-205 GLIQNPTVIPEIITS
+205 GLVKNPTVIPEIIFS
-220 SFTSMATNTDSL
+220 SFTSMATNTDSII
-232 LAGLS
+232 AGLS
-237 TVGTGAAIGATA
+237 AIGTGAALGAPGGPVGIATGA
-249 GGVGA
+249 G
-254 IPGAVAAIPYA
+254 AAIPYA
-265 FATAGSVL
+265 FAAAGSVL

-278 FAEVLEEEA
+278 FAEVLEQEA

-294 DKVRELISTP
+294 DKVRELISKP
-304 EVYDR
+304 EVYNR
-309 IRNKAVTRGLTIGAI
+309 IRNKAVTRGLTIGAV
-324 DAFTFKMGG
+324 DAFTARMGG
-333 KLTKIARAAKSKPLT
+333 RIAKEIIKSAKTKPFT
-348 KAGIVGTVT
+348 KAAIAGTVT
-357 EGVGGSVGE
+357 EGVGGSAGE
-366 AAAQLATGEELDIS
+366 AAAQLATGQELDIS

-393 VINLATQKKVK
+393 VINLASQKKVK

-428 LEELSKAQEKNIKIE
+428 LEELTESQGKNIKIE
-443 NDEDTKQK
+443 NDEQTQQK
-451 LQNKISFLS
+451 LQDKITFLS
-460 KKKSIKETQP
+460 KKKSIKNTLP
-470 DLNEP
+470 NLNEP
-475 TLEEITKKQV
+475 TLDEITKKQI
-485 EIDTLENENTEVAKE
+485 EIDNLENETTEVAKE
-500 KKSKLRQEIKE
+500 EKSKLRQEIKE
-511 LSENQLDPNQQVTTD
+511 LTENQLDPNEQVTTD

-548 VSDNLFIN
+548 VSENLFIN
-556 RSTEEVQVTPERQG
+556 RSPEGVQVIPERES
-570 TIKRVMDIAKIGA
+570 TIKKVIDIAKVGA

-591 NMRIVMHESQQ
+591 NMRIVMHETQE

-625 LSKATLSTAP
+625 LSKASLSTAP

-648 TNKQA
+648 TNQQA
-653 AQQAENMMKAV
+653 AQQAENMMKSV
-664 RQVLP
+664 RKVLP
-669 DNSPLARR
+669 NNSPLAKR

-687 VAELQNE
+687 VSELQNE

-708 AYSALPTPTKN
+708 AYSSLPTPTKN

-752 NTLSERVRTGEEI
+752 NTLSQRVRTGEEI

-794 TEQKDGR
+794 TEQQER

-806 SVSNDTRSFASLIQE
+806 SVSNDTRSFATLIQQ

-927 ALQNNILTNEELIST
+927 ALQNNILTNREIINT
-942 FNEGLTSK
+942 FNEGLTSIEGVK
-950 GPNGGINS
+950 A
-958 FNIFKKNLGRDIK
+958 FNIFKKKLGRNIK
-971 NLDSF
+971 NLNIFRD
-976 ISNPK
+976 NPK
-981 ELIELLDINNNY
+981 QLIELLDINNNY
-993 SPGLRKIL
+993 SPDLRKIL
-1001 NDKLSANKKYQAAV
+1001 NDKLSANKKYQEAV
-1015 GVKNKLEFVTK
+1015 GVKNKLDFVGK

-1031 NKGSVLGDL
+1031 NVGSVSGDL
-1040 VSYIEFDNKTF
+1040 VSIIEFDNKTF
-1051 EISKPNIGDVDYHPS
+1051 EISKPNVGDVDYHPS

-1090 TKKYTKYNQKDV
+1090 TKKYLKYNQKDV
-1102 TVSEKKASEE
+1102 QVSEKEAIGE
-1112 TQFDRANVTSSAGS
+1112 TKFDKANVKSSAGS
-1126 IPKVGRAELVREQ
+1126 IPKVGTAELVREQ

-1150 MDTEGFIPKTANLSQ
+1150 MNNDGFIPKTANLSQ

-1181 EDQYGR
+1181 EDQFGR

-1193 KKPGQRKY
+1193 KKPGQRRY
-1201 KPPKLGGRQQVDETP
+1201 KPPRLGARQQVDDKDSQAE
-1216 GASKERVF
+1216 
-1224 KEIEGIIEKSKKRGR
+1224 EI
-1239 QFKQIPKNVISY
+1239 
-1251 LQQTKLYEES
+1251 
-1261 SDVQREALFRDV
+1261 
-1273 RKRLGI
+1273 RKRLNA
-1279 KEKSAPSV
+1279 KDKRPPSV
-1287 KRLFGTL
+1287 NKLFGKL
-1294 KDVKKVTFTEKNLL
+1294 KDVKKITFTEKNLL
-1308 YKRIKDIQE
+1308 YKRLRDLQE
-1317 GAKTLKVALQRA
+1317 GAKTLQVALRRA

-1341 VNGTI
+1341 VDGTI
-1346 TVNQMTAIMSRLRKT
+1346 SVKQMNAIMSRLRRT
-1361 DLLNPVS
+1361 DLLNPVA

-1373 DYMTRVMADVEYTN
+1373 DYMTRVMADVEYTS
-1387 KISDANKNVKRARKA
+1387 KISKANEKLSRAKKA
-1402 IESKIGI
+1402 LVNKIGI
-1409 ASGIKSQ
+1409 AAGIKPQ
-1416 LQRIFSIKPSRI
+1416 LERIFSIKPSRI
-1428 PLGVLDNYLELVKI
+1428 PVSVLDNYLELINI
-1442 FGQPKKILD
+1442 FSQPRKILD
-1451 LPTQN
+1451 LPTQQR
-1456 KIEELYE
+1456 IEELYE

-1477 DLSDRLAETDQKVY
+1477 SLSDRLAETDQKVF

-1499 ATLQKMLD
+1499 ATIQAMLD
-1507 VGQIDER
+1507 TGQIDER
-1514 EFEVMRK
+1514 EFEVMKK
-1521 YKSQILPSLEPIQKS
+1521 YKSQILPSLEPTQKS
-1536 NAELEAEKILL
+1536 EAEIAAEQTVL
-1547 RMKLSTAG
+1547 RMQIKTSGT
-1555 NPNPNNLPSRDER
+1555 PNPNNLPSRDER
-1568 DVIIELGKLIK
+1568 NDVKNFGRLIK

-1589 ELTNLLRI
+1589 ELTNVLRI
-1597 LDNIENGYLPHAAKS
+1597 LDNIKNGYFPHAAKT
-1612 MVNRLNAINSAA
+1612 MINRLNAINSA
-1624 DLEVSIKK
+1624 ENVETSIKT
-1632 AKILPISKVYSR
+1632 AKLLPISSIYAR
-1644 IKGLLT
+1644 IKGVLT
-1650 RKNKLVEL
+1650 RKNKLQEL
-1658 VRRSPLYYIDQLF
+1658 IRRNPLYYIDQLF
-1671 GDFATKNIY
+1671 GDFKTKNIY
-1680 DATFGRIS
+1680 DATFGRIA
-1688 EAYTKYNAER
+1688 EAYAAYNKER
-1698 KRLNIKLRKASEAV
+1698 KLLNIKLREASEAV
-1712 RKSLG
+1712 RKSHG
-1717 DSQNRFVESTYKQMV
+1717 NSQNKFVKSTYKQMV
-1732 YLIQKEYL
+1732 YMIQKEYL

-1748 NQSADF
+1748 NQAADF

-1764 GKTRFREQDAKI
+1764 GKTRFSEKDATF
-1776 LQDILDKYTN
+1776 LQEILDTYKN
-1786 DQGQIDNKK
+1786 DQGQIDNDK
-1795 LLKSFNKAEKQSI
+1795 LFKSFNAAEKQSI
-1808 QTIEEI
+1808 KTIEEI
-1814 NAENTEKAVF
+1814 NAENTEKAVY

-1832 SIKPLSNYVHLNV
+1832 SIKPISNYVHLNV
-1845 EQDVTNKDLIGDKSF
+1845 EQDVSNKDLIGDKSF

-1865 KVLMPSTKAKSL
+1865 RVLLPSTRAKSL
-1877 IERTGAVSPLNFN
+1877 IERTGRVSPLNFD
-1890 VYESVQRGTRFL
+1890 VYASAQRGTKYL
-1902 LMDYYLTDAI
+1902 LMDYYLTDPI
-1912 RTGRKTLN
+1912 RTGRRTLN
-1920 LTEKALDEN
+1920 LTEKALDDN
-1929 ESTTSEQQEIFN
+1929 EQTTAQQQEIFN
-1941 SIRLAFNESVNDLA
+1941 AIRLAFDESVNDLA

-1966 EVTSFLSRTGYRTI
+1966 EITSFLSRTGYRTI
-1980 LAGGGRF
+1980 LAGAGRF
-1987 IAEFTSN
+1987 IAEYTSN

-2000 TDPKAMIAGMKL
+2000 TDPKAIIAGMKL
-2012 SKISGSD
+2012 SNISGSEL
-2019 RGVEVLNNTG
+2019 GVEVLNNTG

-2044 GKFLDPSVLQRK
+2044 GKFLDPQVLQRK
-2056 DSPRQ
+2056 DTPRQ

-2066 GIEDTILKYWNKTGK
+2066 EIEDTILKYWNKSGK

-2102 MRPLWFGNFET
+2102 MRPLWFGNFQN
-2113 EFQKIAGKKPDFDKI
+2113 EFKKITGNNPDFEKI
-2128 AANDET
+2128 AANDEA
-2134 YMNDNSEAIKAA
+2134 YINNNEQAIKEA
-2146 RELADKKTVMAGA
+2146 RILADKKTVMAGA

-2200 ARTGVANLMG
+2200 ARTGVANLLG
-2210 KGELTAKQGGALV
+2210 KGELNRRQGGALV
-2223 GGVMTRMVLYSMIGT
+2223 GAVLTRMMLYSMIGT

-2247 FTEDDDEF
+2247 FTDDDDEF

-2260 DKIKDFDKLF
+2260 DKIKDFEKLL
-2270 GQALFS
+2270 GQAFFS

-2305 QLEFLRDGEYD
+2305 QLEFLRDGDYNQ
-2316 EFRDAL
+2316 FRDAL

-2336 DAGDFLKRI
+2336 DAGDFLKRV

-2356 DLLIK
+2356 DLLIQ
-2361 TLTSEPKKTLEARK
+2361 TLTEEPKKTLEARE
-2375 RQIEEQQI
+2375 RQIAEQQI

-2388 IMGNLGLIPLYKDV
+2388 IMGNLGLIPLYKDI
-2402 RNIVLKN
+2402 RNMVLKS
-2409 LYGDLTKA
+2409 LYGDLTRA
-2417 QRQLKNKKKQKE
+2417 QRQLKNKKKQRE

-2441 KRYDFELWNQT
+2441 KRYDPDLYDIT
-2452 FGPESEGYDE
+2452 FGPNSEGYDE
-2462 REAERQLKIEER
+2462 REAARLLKLEER
-2474 RLRKQLKDELYNY
+2474 RLRRQLKDELYNY
-2487 QPRKKKSNKKKS
+2487 QPRKKKKRKSQSRFKKSKRKS
-2499 RFSKSKK
+2499 RFD
-2506 KSRF
+2506 

>member
-1 MNEQALRDSYELFAA
+1 MNEQALRDAYESFTAG
-16 EGYQGSFEDYI
+16 GYQGTFEDYI
-27 VLINANPKA
+27 KLINSNPEA
-36 LEDSYS
+36 LQDTYS
-42 LFQEEGYNKPIE
+42 LFKEGGYTKPIE
-54 DFQVLVGVK
+54 DFQVLLGVK
-63 KKDGGEST
+63 KKDGGEFT
-71 SEVGLLEPPTVPQV
+71 SEVGLLEQPTAPQD
-85 SSTEQPESEQQ
+85 SLINQTEDQVDG
-96 FLKTDAEGEVD
+96 LKRDQEGEVD

-122 VAPVGIGDFVDD
+122 VAPIGIGDFVDD

-146 VSSENAADLLLRGNK
+146 VSSENAADLLVRGNK

-171 ESNKNAQAL
+171 EANKNAQAL

-188 YMQTYE
+188 YMKIYE
-194 DSGKGFMGVVM
+194 ENDKSFMGVVL

-265 FATAGSVL
+265 FATAGTVL

-287 EGEELTP
+287 GGEELTP

-304 EVYDR
+304 EVYER

-324 DAFTFKMGG
+324 DAFTVRIGG
-333 KLTKIARAAKSKPLT
+333 TIAKKIIKSAKSKPIT
-348 KAGIVGTVT
+348 KAAIAGTVT
-357 EGVGGSVGE
+357 EGVGGSAGE

-404 PAKYIVNDVESTK
+404 PPIYVVNDEKTTK
-417 EEVDNMIETMT
+417 EEVDNMIETMNRGE
-428 LEELSKAQEKNIKIE
+428 LEKLQSNIKIE
-443 NDEDTKQK
+443 NDPITTKK
-451 LQNKISFLS
+451 LQDRIVFLQ
-460 KKKSIKETQP
+460 KKEQIKEAQP

-475 TLEEITKKQV
+475 TLEAITEKQV
-485 EIDTLENENTEVAKE
+485 QIDEKENNNTEVAKE
-500 KKSKLRQEIKE
+500 EKSKLRQEIKE
-511 LSENQLDPNQQVTTD
+511 LSENQLDPVEQTTRD
-526 QKTDEQVTTEQDIV
+526 QRPV
-540 EDTTNQEQ
+540 EDISNQEQ
-548 VSDNLFIN
+548 VSENLFIN
-556 RSTEEVQVTPERQG
+556 RSPEQVQLTPQRQD
-570 TIKRVMDIAKIGA
+570 TVKKVIDIAKVGA
-583 KSVRKILP
+583 QSVRKILP
-591 NMRIVMHESQQ
+591 NMRIVLHETQDQYQQ
-602 QFENAT
+602 AT
-608 NKTGRAFFDA
+608 NKTGRGFFDT
-618 QDTIHIN
+618 QNTIHIN

-648 TNKQA
+648 TNQQA
-653 AQQAENMMKAV
+653 AQQAENMIKSV
-664 RQVLP
+664 RKVLP
-669 DNSPLARR
+669 ENNPLAKR
-677 IDTFAESYTD
+677 IDKFAQSYSD
-687 VAELQNE
+687 VSQLQNE

-708 AYSALPTPTKN
+708 AYKALPAPTKN

-732 GLDINLSEFTRTD
+732 GLDLNLTEFTRTD

-752 NTLSERVRTGEEI
+752 NTLSQKVRTGQEI
-765 QQSDIEILE
+765 QLADIDIL
-774 SGELLEQE
+774 E
-782 QGEGG
+782 QGEL
-787 QVGTVEI
+787 I
-794 TEQKDGR
+794 EQADGPIPSNIPEEGPDIDLNR
-801 EQKAP
+801 EA
-806 SVSNDTRSFASLIQE
+806 RSPF
-821 KSLADFNG
+821 
-829 QNFVTNMYDF
+829 
-839 TNAGPTEI
+839 
-847 APGIVLQLDGGK
+847 QLD
-859 SYVPLMMERQGLKLG
+859 
-874 DKSNLAAFNSQAQAE
+874 
-889 TFIRNSVQG
+889 
-898 NANLFMPHVGTKEG
+898 
-912 SWQFQQ
+912 
-918 NLLEQLTDA
+918 
-927 ALQNNILTNEELIST
+927 
-942 FNEGLTSK
+942 
-950 GPNGGINS
+950 NGGININEIRRGSINELSGANAFVFAGDQATFGKIKSPTGLEYEFFGGYLYPYGTGFGWAFTDKTNAQKVLNKINQSDGVGLVMSQDKVGVTGS
-958 FNIFKKNLGRDIK
+958 FRFFQYLNAEIAHAINKGA
-971 NLDSF
+971 
-976 ISNPK
+976 NPQ
-981 ELIELLDINNNY
+981 ELLDYVNSKLQLTQVKKALETKGLPTQISNLEQLNTLMPFEGNN
-993 SPGLRKIL
+993 KISYEIRS
-1001 NDKLSANKKYQAAV
+1001 NFTTAFFSAQSFERFGIPPILPTAKTDV
-1015 GVKNKLEFVTK
+1015 GVLNYVNDPSLINVGYGDIISAIQFEKNGQIQEVR
-1026 FEDPL
+1026 EGDP
-1031 NKGSVLGDL
+1031 N
-1040 VSYIEFDNKTF
+1040 
-1051 EISKPNIGDVDYHPS
+1051 YHPS
-1066 FAFTIKA
+1066 YPFVLPGKPIM
-1073 NINGIYQPTEFL
+1073 
-1085 QSSNV
+1085 V
-1090 TKKYTKYNQKDV
+1090 
-1102 TVSEKKASEE
+1102 
-1112 TQFDRANVTSSAGS
+1112 FDRAVDVRNVYPQAVPKTGSQVPLADRTKPRAARSAMGGQY
-1126 IPKVGRAELVREQ
+1126 IAEVPEEIQTQDAPLIREQ

-1150 MDTEGFIPKTANLSQ
+1150 MNTEGFIPKTANLSQ

-1181 EDQYGR
+1181 EDQFGR

-1193 KKPGQRKY
+1193 KKPGQRRY
-1201 KPPKLGGRQQVDETP
+1201 KPPRLGARQQVEDKDSQAE
-1216 GASKERVF
+1216 
-1224 KEIEGIIEKSKKRGR
+1224 EI
-1239 QFKQIPKNVISY
+1239 
-1251 LQQTKLYEES
+1251 
-1261 SDVQREALFRDV
+1261 
-1273 RKRLGI
+1273 RKRLNA
-1279 KEKSAPSV
+1279 KDKRPPSV
-1287 KRLFGTL
+1287 NKLFGKL
-1294 KDVKKVTFTEKNLL
+1294 KDVKKITFTEKNLL
-1308 YKRIKDIQE
+1308 YKRLRDLQE
-1317 GAKTLKVALQRA
+1317 GAKTLQVALRRA

-1341 VNGTI
+1341 VDGTI
-1346 TVNQMTAIMSRLRKT
+1346 SVKQMNAIMSRLRRT
-1361 DLLNPVS
+1361 DLLNPVA

-1373 DYMTRVMADVEYTN
+1373 DYMTRVMADVEYTS
-1387 KISDANKNVKRARKA
+1387 KISEANRKLSRAKKA
-1402 IESKIGI
+1402 LVNKIGI
-1409 ASGIKSQ
+1409 AAGIKPQ
-1416 LQRIFSIKPSRI
+1416 LERIFSIKPSRI
-1428 PLGVLDNYLELVKI
+1428 PVSVLDNYLELINI
-1442 FGQPKKILD
+1442 FSQPRKILD
-1451 LPTQN
+1451 LPTQQR
-1456 KIEELYE
+1456 IEELYE
-1463 PILKQLDEEYSMAS
+1463 PILKQLDEELSMSS
-1477 DLSDRLAETDQKVY
+1477 DLSDRLAETDQKVF
-1491 KEGKLDYR
+1491 KDGKLDYR
-1499 ATLQKMLD
+1499 ATIQKMLD
-1507 VGQIDER
+1507 TGQIDDR

-1521 YKSQILPSLEPIQKS
+1521 YKSQILPTLEPTQKS
-1536 NAELEAEKILL
+1536 EAEIEAAKTLLKIAIT
-1547 RMKLSTAG
+1547 TAG
-1555 NPNPNNLPSRDER
+1555 DPNPNNLPSRDER
-1568 DVIIELGKLIK
+1568 DVIREFGKLIR
-1579 TKAIESLSPQ
+1579 TKALDSLTPQ
-1589 ELTNLLRI
+1589 ELTNVLRI
-1597 LDNIENGYLPHAAKS
+1597 LDNIQNGYLPHAAKT

-1624 DLEVSIKK
+1624 EVQESINK
-1632 AKILPISKVYSR
+1632 AKILPVSKIYSR
-1644 IKGLLT
+1644 IKGVLT

-1658 VRRSPLYYIDQLF
+1658 VRRSPFYYIDQLF
-1671 GDFATKNIY
+1671 GDFKTKNIY
-1680 DATFGRIS
+1680 EATLGRIS
-1688 EAYTKYNAER
+1688 RAYANYNKKR
-1698 KRLNIKLRKASEAV
+1698 KELNIKLRQASEAV

-1748 NQSADF
+1748 NQAADF

-1786 DQGQIDNKK
+1786 DQGQINNDK
-1795 LLKSFNKAEKQSI
+1795 LFKSFNTAEKQSI
-1808 QTIEEI
+1808 QTIEDI

-1877 IERTGAVSPLNFN
+1877 IERTGAVSPLNFD
-1890 VYESVQRGTRFL
+1890 VYASVQRGTKFL
-1902 LMDYYLTDAI
+1902 LMDYYLTDPI

-1920 LTEKALDEN
+1920 LTEKALDDNEN
-1929 ESTTSEQQEIFN
+1929 TTAEQQEIFN
-1941 SIRLAFNESVNDLA
+1941 AIRFAFNEYVNDLA

-1966 EVTSFLSRTGYRTI
+1966 GITSFLSRTGYRTI
-1980 LAGGGRF
+1980 LAGAGRF

-2012 SKISGSD
+2012 SKLSGSEQ
-2019 RGVEVLNNTG
+2019 GVEVLSNTG

-2044 GKFLDPSVLQRK
+2044 GKFLDPSVLQKK
-2056 DSPRQ
+2056 DTPRQ

-2102 MRPLWFGNFET
+2102 MRPLWFGNFQL
-2113 EFQKIAGKKPDFDKI
+2113 EFQKIAGKKPDFSKI

-2134 YMNDNSEAIKAA
+2134 YINENSEAIKAA

-2200 ARTGVANLMG
+2200 ARTGVANLLG
-2210 KGELTAKQGGALV
+2210 KGELSPKQGGALI

-2247 FTEDDDEF
+2247 FTEDDDDF

-2260 DKIKDFDKLF
+2260 DKIKDFPKLF
-2270 GQALFS
+2270 GQALLS

-2305 QLEFLRDGEYD
+2305 QLEFLRDGEYN

-2336 DAGDFLKRI
+2336 DAGDFLKRV

-2356 DLLIK
+2356 DLLIQ
-2361 TLTSEPKKTLEARK
+2361 TLTEEPKKTLEARE
-2375 RQIEEQQI
+2375 RQIAEQQI

-2388 IMGNLGLIPLYKDV
+2388 IMGNLGLIPLYKDI
-2402 RNIVLKN
+2402 RNMVLKS
-2409 LYGDLTKA
+2409 LYGDLTRA
-2417 QRQLKNKKKQKE
+2417 QRQLKNKKKQRE

-2441 KRYDFELWNQT
+2441 KRYDPDLYDIT
-2452 FGPESEGYDE
+2452 FGPNSEGYDE
-2462 REAERQLKIEER
+2462 REAARLLKIEER
-2474 RLRKQLKDELYNY
+2474 RLRRQLKDELYNY
-2487 QPRKKKSNKKKS
+2487 QPRKKKKRKSQSRFKKSKRKS
-2499 RFSKSKK
+2499 RFD
-2506 KSRF
+2506 

>member
-1 MNEQALRDSYELFAA
+1 MNEQALKDSYELFVA

-27 VLINANPKA
+27 VLINGNPKA
-36 LEDSYS
+36 LEDSYTF
-42 LFQEEGYNKPIE
+42 FQEDGYTKPFE

-117 RGFDS
+117 RGIDT
-122 VAPVGIGDFVDD
+122 VAPVGIGDLVDD
-134 IARSVASGYRRG
+134 MARSIASGYRRG
-146 VSSENAADLLLRGNK
+146 VSSENAADLLVRGNK
-161 ASDEDIYSFI
+161 ATDEDIYSFI
-171 ESNKNAQAL
+171 DSNKNAQAL
-180 PPSKEMQN
+180 PPSKEMEN

-194 DSGKGFMGVVM
+194 DNGKGLMGVVL
-205 GLIQNPTVIPEIITS
+205 GLVKNPTVIPEIIFS

-404 PAKYIVNDVESTK
+404 PAKYIVNDVESTQ

-428 LEELSKAQEKNIKIE
+428 LEELSKAQDNNIKIE

-511 LSENQLDPNQQVTTD
+511 LSENQLDPNEQVTTD

-540 EDTTNQEQ
+540 EDTTNQEE

-591 NMRIVMHESQQ
+591 NMRIVMHESEQ

-653 AQQAENMMKAV
+653 AQQAESMIKSV
-664 RQVLP
+664 RKVLP
-669 DNSPLARR
+669 DNSPLAKR

-687 VAELQNE
+687 VSELQNE

-752 NTLSERVRTGEEI
+752 NTLSEKVRTGEEI
-765 QQSDIEILE
+765 QQADIQIL
-774 SGELLEQE
+774 E
-782 QGEGG
+782 QGELIEQADGPIPANIPDDG
-787 QVGTVEI
+787 PEI
-794 TEQKDGR
+794 NLEGR
-801 EQKAP
+801 EA
-806 SVSNDTRSFASLIQE
+806 RS
-821 KSLADFNG
+821 
-829 QNFVTNMYDF
+829 
-839 TNAGPTEI
+839 P
-847 APGIVLQLDGGK
+847 
-859 SYVPLMMERQGLKLG
+859 
-874 DKSNLAAFNSQAQAE
+874 
-889 TFIRNSVQG
+889 
-898 NANLFMPHVGTKEG
+898 
-912 SWQFQQ
+912 FQI
-918 NLLEQLTDA
+918 N
-927 ALQNNILTNEELIST
+927 
-942 FNEGLTSK
+942 
-950 GPNGGINS
+950 NGGININEIKRGSINELSGANAFVYAADQATFGKIKSPTGLEYEFFGGYLYPYGTGFGWAFTDKANAQKVLNKVNQSDGVGLVMSQDKVGVTGS
-958 FNIFKKNLGRDIK
+958 FRFFQYLNAEIAHAINKGVNAQ
-971 NLDSF
+971 
-976 ISNPK
+976 
-981 ELIELLDINNNY
+981 ELLDYVNSKLQLTQVKKALEAKG
-993 SPGLRKIL
+993 SPTQISNLEQLNTLMPFEGENKISYEIRS
-1001 NDKLSANKKYQAAV
+1001 NFATAFFSAQSLESFGIPPILPTAKTDV
-1015 GVKNKLEFVTK
+1015 GVLNYVNAPSLENVGYGDIVSAIQFEKNGQIQEVR
-1026 FEDPL
+1026 EGDP
-1031 NKGSVLGDL
+1031 N
-1040 VSYIEFDNKTF
+1040 
-1051 EISKPNIGDVDYHPS
+1051 YHPS
-1066 FAFTIKA
+1066 YPFVIPGKP
-1073 NINGIYQPTEFL
+1073 IM
-1085 QSSNV
+1085 V
-1090 TKKYTKYNQKDV
+1090 
-1102 TVSEKKASEE
+1102 
-1112 TQFDRANVTSSAGS
+1112 FDRAVDVRNVYPNSVPKQGSQVPLAQRTKPRAARSAMGGQY
-1126 IPKVGRAELVREQ
+1126 VAEVPAEIQTQDAPLIREQ

-1181 EDQYGR
+1181 EDQFGR

-1239 QFKQIPKNVISY
+1239 EFKQIPKNVISY
-1251 LQQTKLYEES
+1251 LEQTKLYEES

-1317 GAKTLKVALQRA
+1317 GAKTLKVALQRT
-1329 EKVLGQELKELS
+1329 EKALGQELKALS

-1346 TVNQMTAIMSRLRKT
+1346 TVNQMTAIMSRLRTT

-1373 DYMTRVMADVEYTN
+1373 DYMTKVMADVEYTN
-1387 KISDANKNVKRARKA
+1387 KISEANKNLKRARPA

-1463 PILKQLDEEYSMAS
+1463 PILKQLDEEFSMSS

-1491 KEGKLDYR
+1491 KDGKLDYR
-1499 ATLQKMLD
+1499 ATIQKMLD
-1507 VGQIDER
+1507 TGQIDDR

-1536 NAELEAEKILL
+1536 DAELEAEKILL
-1547 RMKLSTAG
+1547 RMKLSSAG

-1688 EAYTKYNAER
+1688 KAYTAYNAER
-1698 KRLNIKLRKASEAV
+1698 KRLNIKLREASEAV

-1786 DQGQIDNKK
+1786 DQGQIDNEK

-1808 QTIEEI
+1808 ETIEEI
-1814 NAENTEKAVF
+1814 NANNTEKAVF

-1920 LTEKALDEN
+1920 LTEKALDDN
-1929 ESTTSEQQEIFN
+1929 ESTTAEQQEIFN

-1980 LAGGGRF
+1980 LAGAGRF

-2134 YMNDNSEAIKAA
+2134 YMNENSEAIKAA

-2375 RQIEEQQI
+2375 RQVEEQQI

-2402 RNIVLKN
+2402 RNMVLKN

-2417 QRQLKNKKKQKE
+2417 QRQLNNKKKQRE

-2441 KRYDFELWNQT
+2441 RRYDPDLWDIT
-2452 FGPESEGYDE
+2452 FGPNSEGYDE

-2474 RLRKQLKDELYNY
+2474 RLRKQLKDEFYNY
-2487 QPRKKKSNKKKS
+2487 QPRKKKSKKKKS
-2499 RFSKSKK
+2499 RFAKSKRK
-2506 KSRF
+2506 KGRF